1 MIFRREG
8 FHFHW
13 PKIFPLQTL
22 SEATDPPSFSTETR
36 VIPPPLPS
44 TPGDKYWLVTDGV
57 KQTNNSFSGPWPG
70 STVTE
75 SKTKRGNRS
84 GVKKWGTLG
93 SGWVR
98 STKIDTS
105 P

>member
-36 VIPPPLPS
+36 VIPPPPPPPS
-44 TPGDKYWLVTDGV
+44 TPGDKY
-57 KQTNNSFSGPWPG
+57 
-70 STVTE
+70 
-75 SKTKRGNRS
+75 
-84 GVKKWGTLG
+84 
-93 SGWVR
+93 
-98 STKIDTS
+98 
-105 P
+105 